1 MTRHTPQSNKSNR
14 SNRSTKS
21 SSPSRAQLLQARKQ
35 ILLAQSRLQRL
46 ELQWHGAQIQDHL
59 RYIEIGLRTAKALRA
74 SPILLAIFA
83 AGITIVKPK
92 RAFFLLKT
100 GLSSWR
106 WWQTLAPVLLPLIRS
121 WRARS
126 AASSASNSDT
136 KDLNTSQSSSQ

>member
-1 MTRHTPQSNKSNR
+1 MSTITPSSNM
-14 SNRSTKS
+14 STKS
-21 SSPSRAQLLQARKQ
+21 IKHNRAQLLQARKQ
-35 ILLAQSRLQRL
+35 ILLAQCRLQRL
-46 ELQWHGAQIQDHL
+46 ELRWHGAQIQDHL

-126 AASSASNSDT
+126 AASRTNSSDT
-136 KDLNTSQSSSQ
+136 KNLNTSQSSSQ

>member
-1 MTRHTPQSNKSNR
+1 MMLHTPSSNIL
-14 SNRSTKS
+14 TKS
-21 SSPSRAQLLQARKQ
+21 SKSSRAQLLQARKQ
-35 ILLAQSRLQRL
+35 ILLAQCRLQRL

-74 SPILLAIFA
+74 SPLLLAIFA

-106 WWQTLAPVLLPLIRS
+106 WWQTFAPALLPLIRS

-126 AASSASNSDT
+126 AASSTNSAHT
-136 KDLNTSQSSSQ
+136 NDLHTNQSSSQ